1 MITSQ
6 SASIESQGLANP
18 QLLFSLTFSMDED
31 GQSPR
36 MLLTGCIGFQLVHKK
51 NKSKHNL
58 NI

>member
-6 SASIESQGLANP
+6 SASIESQGLANS
-18 QLLFSLTFSMDED
+18 QSLFSLTFSMDED